1 MSVDAILDSVQYV
14 VDKDG
19 QQTAVLLDLATW
31 DTLRLLLQEVD
42 EDARLGQLMDEV
54 EDDEKLEGEAA
65 WNAYQPFLPNSQS

>member
-31 DTLRLLLQEVD
+31 DTLRLLLQEVK
-42 EDARLGQLMDEV
+42 AQI
-54 EDDEKLEGEAA
+54 
-65 WNAYQPFLPNSQS
+65 